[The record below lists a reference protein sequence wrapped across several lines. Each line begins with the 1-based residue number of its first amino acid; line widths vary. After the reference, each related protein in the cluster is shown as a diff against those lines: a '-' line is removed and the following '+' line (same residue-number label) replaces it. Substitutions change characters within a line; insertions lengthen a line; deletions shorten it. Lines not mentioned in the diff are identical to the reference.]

1 MPFCRSIC
9 IRKTFVLVGKTERQK
24 RSETKMLKLIVVQGD
39 DYLRDYLI
47 VTLFFF
53 CKLIFFF
60 QCHFCVAWIDL
71 DFECAVGLVM
81 QSPF

>member
-1 MPFCRSIC
+1 MHKENLCFSWEN
-9 IRKTFVLVGKTERQK
+9 RKTKALGNKI
-24 RSETKMLKLIVVQGD
+24 LKLIVVQGD

-53 CKLIFFF
+53 LQIDFFF

>member
-1 MPFCRSIC
+1 
-9 IRKTFVLVGKTERQK
+9 
-24 RSETKMLKLIVVQGD
+24 MLKLIVVQGD

-53 CKLIFFF
+53 FLQIDFFFF

>member
-9 IRKTFVLVGKTERQK
+9 IRKTFVLDGKTERQK
-24 RSETKMLKLIVVQGD
+24 RSETKILKLIVVQGD

-53 CKLIFFF
+53 LQINFFF

>member
-53 CKLIFFF
+53 FLQIDFFF
-60 QCHFCVAWIDL
+60 SVSFLCCMDRF
-71 DFECAVGLVM
+71 GL
-81 QSPF
+81 

>member
-1 MPFCRSIC
+1 M
-9 IRKTFVLVGKTERQK
+9 GKQRQK
-24 RSETKMLKLIVVQGD
+24 RSETKILKLIVVQGD

-60 QCHFCVAWIDL
+60 SVIFVLHGSIWTLNVLWVLLCSPLFKLFICNTHFTPL
-71 DFECAVGLVM
+71 
-81 QSPF
+81 

>member
-53 CKLIFFF
+53 LQIDFFF
-60 QCHFCVAWIDL
+60 SVSFLCCMDRF
-71 DFECAVGLVM
+71 GL
-81 QSPF
+81 